1 MSDTNRVSLRF
12 VEESVAGTIPATPNW
27 QTMCITGAPTLAAVP
42 NTVISNKI
50 RDDRQ
55 ISDLIL
61 VGTEAA
67 GEIPSE
73 MAFGV
78 ADPLTEAAFGSRYQ
92 VRDGQRLNDKGA
104 TEITAATVGVD
115 FTVTDE
121 GNTVIV
127 DDILRGQGFAVEA
140 NNAFHIVDGVP
151 TNTSFTTATAAA
163 ETTPPS
169 TATLHVVGRRSAAG
183 DLDLTIGG
191 TSTLVATILDFTTLD
206 LSLGDWIKLDGFITT
221 PENNGYYRIGLVP
234 TATTLTFDR
243 EPDGAVTEAPAG
255 VVDVYMGERL
265 INGVELISFSME
277 EVFNDHTPVT
287 FQYLRGM
294 HVDGFEW
301 TADAQAVVTNQ
312 YTFLGFNAFFS
323 DATNPATEV
332 SVDGAGRVT
341 GSVTLP
347 LPEFQVLNSSSNVA
361 RIARGGVP
369 ITGSNFVLQAVMT
382 VANNLRGRAA
392 VGSLGFVSVGQ
403 GEFSVT
409 GSLQTYF
416 DDSSLARDVVN
427 NTETSYDTIFQD
439 DSGHTTLYDLPRIKF
454 SEGAPEVPG
463 KNDDV
468 TINLA
473 YQAILDP
480 TLGYTALTMRFH
492 GVQ

>member
-42 NTVISNKI
+42 ATVISNKI

-61 VGTEAA
+61 VGTEAS
-67 GEIPSE
+67 GEIPAE

-78 ADPLTEAAFGSRYQ
+78 ADELNEAAFGSRYQ
-92 VRDGQRLNDKGA
+92 VRNGQRLNNKGA
-104 TEITAATVGVD
+104 TEITAAAAAVD

-121 GNTVIV
+121 GNTVVV
-127 DDILRGQGFAVEA
+127 DDILRGEGFGVAG
-140 NNAFHIVDGVP
+140 NNAFHIVNGVP
-151 TNTSFTTATAAA
+151 SNTSFPTATAVA
-163 ETTPPS
+163 EVTPPS

-183 DLDLTIGG
+183 DLDLTVAGS
-191 TSTLVATILDFTTLD
+191 TSLDSTILDFTTLN
-206 LSLGDWIKLDGFITT
+206 LSAGDWIKLNGFSAT
-221 PENNGYYRIGLVP
+221 PANNGYYRILSI
-234 TATTLTFDR
+234 AAASIIFDR
-243 EPDGAVTEAPAG
+243 EPDGIATELPVGA
-255 VVDVYMGERL
+255 VDVFMGERL
-265 INGVELISFSME
+265 INGTELISFSME
-277 EVFNDHTPVT
+277 EVFNDHSPIT

-301 TADAQAVVTNQ
+301 TADAQSVITNQ
-312 YTFLGFNAFFS
+312 YTFLGFNAFYS
-323 DATNPATEV
+323 DATTPATET
-332 SVDGAGRVT
+332 SVDGTGRVT

-347 LPEFQVLNSSSNVA
+347 IPEFQVLNSSSNVA
-361 RIARGGVP
+361 RISRGGIP

-382 VANNLRGRAA
+382 IANNLRGRPA

-427 NTETSYDTIFQD
+427 NTETAYDTIFQD
-439 DSGHTTLYDLPRIKF
+439 DSGHVTLFDLPRIKF

-480 TLGYTALTMRFH
+480 TLGYTAKTMRFH
-492 GVQ
+492 GVE